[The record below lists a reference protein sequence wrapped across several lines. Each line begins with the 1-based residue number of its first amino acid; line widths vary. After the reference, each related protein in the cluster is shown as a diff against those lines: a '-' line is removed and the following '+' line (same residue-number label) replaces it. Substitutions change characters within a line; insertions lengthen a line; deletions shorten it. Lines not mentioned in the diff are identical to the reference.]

1 MESSPTISP
10 DASPVR
16 RPRVKHFVIVKEYIQ
31 QSKSVHPQYLEKT
44 ILKEQIITKKNER
57 DSGFDAKL
65 INYVTNSSPDISHN
79 ASPQNSPHTSPQ
91 NSPHTSPQK
100 QKIPEVIVRSMSRAI
115 SSENDIVNTN
125 NTVSANAIS
134 VENTMNSGS
143 ANVNVKPHWWSVG
156 LKRNGLALVGG
167 LLLAGSVG
175 MLFATNNKTSTS

>member
-79 ASPQNSPHTSPQ
+79 ASPQ